1 MILVEHI
8 TREELSMG
16 SSRAMNNTGMRTDIL
31 AVRLEVG
38 LGSSRPRTSRDTL
51 GLQAVFRGTV
61 RGLLTRLAGLEVP
74 LPSGE
79 GCLRR
84 AEAAGLRRAL
94 VEARVVR
101 PEAVRGAMDLARR
114 RDPAAAGDSA
124 GGLAGLLDRA
134 DLRDLAG
141 RRVLV
146 ALRGRAGVAVVHPTA
161 WAT

>member
-1 MILVEHI
+1 
-8 TREELSMG
+8 
-16 SSRAMNNTGMRTDIL
+16 MNNTGMRTDIL

-61 RGLLTRLAGLEVP
+61 RGLLTRLAGLGVP
-74 LPSGE
+74 LPSGG

-101 PEAVRGAMDLARR
+101 PEAVRGAMAPARR
-114 RDPAAAGDSA
+114 RDPAVAGVSA

>member
-31 AVRLEVG
+31 VVRLEVG
-38 LGSSRPRTSRDTL
+38 LGSPRPLNSRGTL

-61 RGLLTRLAGLEVP
+61 RDLLTRLVGLGVP
-74 LPSGE
+74 LPSGG

-101 PEAVRGAMDLARR
+101 PEAVRGAMAPARR
-114 RDPAAAGDSA
+114 RDPAVAGVSA

>member
-1 MILVEHI
+1 
-8 TREELSMG
+8 
-16 SSRAMNNTGMRTDIL
+16 MNNTGMRTDIL
-31 AVRLEVG
+31 VVRLEGGQG
-38 LGSSRPRTSRDTL
+38 LPRPLNSQGTL

-61 RGLLTRLAGLEVP
+61 RDLLARLVGLGAP
-74 LPSGE
+74 LPSG
-79 GCLRR
+79 GACLRR
-84 AEAAGLRRAL
+84 AEAAGLRREP
-94 VEARVVR
+94 VEARAVR
-101 PEAVRGAMDLARR
+101 PEAVRGAMALARR
-114 RDPAAAGDSA
+114 RDPAVAGDSA